1 MEEETK
7 PRKIFKVDIYNED
20 DEYIASTRVF
30 EDEPVSK
37 IWSVFG
43 KSITEHMTRF
53 ELKTYK

>member
-1 MEEETK
+1 MEEIK

-30 EDEPVSK
+30 EDEPVSA

-43 KSITEHMTRF
+43 TKITTHMARF
-53 ELKTYK
+53 ELKPYK